1 MMRTIHLHGRLKK
14 QFGPKHRF
22 DVGTAAEA
30 LRALNCAFPGD
41 FVTALQTG
49 SYKLVRGDKRSG
61 MNLDIDLTCKL
72 QLGGADLHIMPAP
85 EGAANSKGVAKTI
98 VGSVLIGSAIF
109 FSGGGLAAPLSAMST
124 EAFAIG
130 GMSVTWGNIALVGL
144 GLALSG
150 ASSLLAKTDSS
161 ASDSKSE
168 ESYSI
173 NGPDNVARQGSA
185 ISLIYGEVITGI
197 VTISFDADI
206 EDIGSYQ
213 GQSSALSSSTEI
225 LTSIG
230 LDGLVKNVVYQNG
243 IAVT

>member
-1 MMRTIHLHGRLKK
+1 MLRTIHLHGRLKK

-85 EGAANSKGVAKTI
+85 EGAANSKGVAKAI
-98 VGSVLIGSAIF
+98 VGSVLIGGAIF
-109 FSGGGLAAPLSAMST
+109 FSGGGLAAPVAGLSQLPLVGSSM
-124 EAFAIG
+124 
-130 GMSVTWGNIALVGL
+130 TWGNIALVGL
-144 GLALSG
+144 GLTLSG
-150 ASSLLAKTDSS
+150 ASSLLTKTDSS

-168 ESYSI
+168 ESFSI

-185 ISLIYGEVITGI
+185 ISLIYGEVVSGIT
-197 VTISFDADI
+197 TISFDADI
-206 EDIGSYQ
+206 EDIGAYQ
-213 GQSSALSSSTEI
+213 GQTASMGASVQV
-225 LTSIG
+225 
-230 LDGLVKNVVYQNG
+230 VKTAAGDNVTYG
-243 IAVT
+243 AA

>member
-41 FVTALQTG
+41 FVTALQSG
-49 SYKLVRGDKRSG
+49 SYKLVRGDKRTG
-61 MNLDIDLTCKL
+61 MALDIDLVCKF
-72 QLGGADLHIMPAP
+72 QLGAADLHVMPAP
-85 EGAANSKGVAKTI
+85 EGAGNAKGVAKAI
-98 VGSVLIGSAIF
+98 VGTVLVGSAIF
-109 FSGGGLAAPLSAMST
+109 FSGGSLAAPMAGLSSQ
-124 EAFAIG
+124 AFAIG

-161 ASDSKSE
+161 ASDSKNE

-197 VTISFDADI
+197 VTVSFDADI
-206 EDIGSYQ
+206 EDIGAYS
-213 GQSSALSSSTEI
+213 GQTASMGSGVEVIQAV
-225 LTSIG
+225 G
-230 LDGLVKNVVYQNG
+230 LGGLVKSIILKDG
-243 IAVT
+243 IPVT